1 MLKARADAVAGG
13 GGGHHDIVRTGVMYI
28 AMENAISENGVLS
41 IFIGHHD

>member
-1 MLKARADAVAGG
+1 MTLFGP
-13 GGGHHDIVRTGVMYI
+13 GVMYI